1 MDSKPLKIKS
11 NIICKLLAICDI
23 IYVSGEYEEGQMNQM
38 PEAKIL
44 ETLVRRFEQGK
55 LVMKID
61 QLKNY
66 NVKRMRK
73 RSIVSKNY

>member
-1 MDSKPLKIKS
+1 
-11 NIICKLLAICDI
+11 
-23 IYVSGEYEEGQMNQM
+23 M

-66 NVKRMRK
+66 NVKRMR
-73 RSIVSKNY
+73 RISIVSKN

>member
-1 MDSKPLKIKS
+1 
-11 NIICKLLAICDI
+11 
-23 IYVSGEYEEGQMNQM
+23 M

-73 RSIVSKNY
+73 ISIVSKN

>member
-1 MDSKPLKIKS
+1 VDSKPLKIKS

-23 IYVSGEYEEGQMNQM
+23 IYVSGEYEEGQVNQM

-55 LVMKID
+55 LAMKID
-61 QLKNY
+61 QLKNSTAEK
-66 NVKRMRK
+66 NEKNEK
-73 RSIVSKNY
+73 NINSI